1 MPLNMSNQWV
11 TIAQRAL
18 ARIGNTTISSLDQG
32 TPPANY
38 AQTLLPEAVQS
49 VYDQFDWKSS
59 IKRVQLSQ
67 LTTVPLYEWDYAYQ
81 LPNDFAR
88 LIGTSSSNA
97 YSIEN
102 ETLLSDDE
110 ELYITYI
117 AYPLEATDIPGHLSH
132 LLVTYLAFLLST
144 PLTSNESTTQRL
156 LAEYNMALEQA
167 KRDANAGVYEEPGTD
182 WYGDLR

>member
-18 ARIGNTTISSLDQG
+18 ARLGSVTISSLDQG
-32 TPPANY
+32 TTEANY
-38 AQTLLPEAVQS
+38 AQTLLPEAVQAI
-49 VYDQFDWKSS
+49 YDQFDWKSS
-59 IKRVQLSQ
+59 IKRTQLSQ
-67 LTTVPLYEWDYAYQ
+67 LTEAPLYEWDHAYQ

-102 ETLLSDDE
+102 ETLLSNDD

-117 AYPLEATDIPGHLSH
+117 AYPLEATDIPGHLTH
-132 LLVTYLAFLLST
+132 LIVTYLAFLLST
-144 PLTSNESTTQRL
+144 PLTSNENMTQRI

-167 KRDANAGVYEEPGTD
+167 KRDATAGIYEEPATD